1 MSLITDENERIEGQG
16 GDREAAI
23 SQVPAPCDCSIALT
37 EGELTDLQGIESWLS
52 ATDDVCPPDPLG
64 RGVRMRWLK
73 TLASILDQSNA
84 QAQPPKVG

>member
-52 ATDDVCPPDPLG
+52 ASDDVCPPDPLG
-64 RGVRMRWLK
+64 RGGADAVAENIGKHLG
-73 TLASILDQSNA
+73 SIQC
-84 QAQPPKVG
+84 

>member
-1 MSLITDENERIEGQG
+1 MITKPMNAKEFMAANET
-16 GDREAAI
+16 DRRGPK
-23 SQVPAPCDCSIALT
+23 PAPCDCSIALT

-52 ATDDVCPPDPLG
+52 ASDDVCPPDPLG